1 MIEYIQIYLVGY
13 LIFGPTLYALR
24 FIDEKFTLSDGAII
38 GWPFMWP
45 ILAPIFL
52 ISLPPVAVG
61 LAGMVLIAPA
71 DIAPIIYAIP
81 PKIRQVLA
89 ATLTH

>member
-1 MIEYIQIYLVGY
+1 MLEIMIEYIQIYLVGY

-52 ISLPPVAVG
+52 ISLIAGFVVG
-61 LAGMVLIAPA
+61 FFKGISNSF
-71 DIAPIIYAIP
+71 
-81 PKIRQVLA
+81 K
-89 ATLTH
+89 TKK